1 MAKVNQDTTIM
12 NKTPQIL
19 DVLTTTDIPV
29 KDGVAYLDAGLAKSK
44 VAKCQTSAGNV
55 YNEIFTIFERTWTV
69 QQCLKHMDDPKNDVI
84 LEMGSAELAVYN
96 VFKLFHHYPNII
108 GVDIRRDYL
117 ESSIVK
123 KRKDVL
129 ALCTDLTKPLPI
141 KDNSI
146 SIVVLN
152 EVIEHLSYDAN
163 VIFFKEALR
172 VLKPGGKVL
181 VASPINTEARE
192 FHNTTKE
199 KGLGHI
205 FFWTVEQFEKEMLA
219 MGYSDIDKK
228 WGYSLSTSIRTNEI
242 KKSLHPAVADFLTEI
257 SRMYGSPVARAI
269 ALSAP
274 NVENGGCRFI
284 LTK

>member
-1 MAKVNQDTTIM
+1 MAKVNQATTIE
-12 NKTPQIL
+12 NKKSQIL
-19 DVLTTTDIPV
+19 DVLTTTDFPV
-29 KDGVAYLDAGLAKSK
+29 KDGVAYLDSGLANSN

-69 QQCLKHMDDPKNDVI
+69 QQCLKHMDDPENDVI
-84 LEMGSAELAVYN
+84 LEMGSAEIAVYN
-96 VFKLFHHYPNII
+96 VFKLFHHYPNFI

-117 ESSIVK
+117 ESSIVR

-129 ALCTDLTKPLPI
+129 ALCADLTKPLPI

-146 SIVVLN
+146 SVVILN

-181 VASPINTEARE
+181 VASPVNTADRE

-199 KGLGHI
+199 KGLGHV
-205 FFWTVEQFEKEMLA
+205 FFWTAEQFEKEMLE

-242 KKSLHPAVADFLTEI
+242 KKKVHPAVADFLTEI
-257 SRMYGSPVARAI
+257 SALYGSPVARAI
-269 ALSAP
+269 ALSVP
-274 NVENGGCRFI
+274 DIENGGCRFT